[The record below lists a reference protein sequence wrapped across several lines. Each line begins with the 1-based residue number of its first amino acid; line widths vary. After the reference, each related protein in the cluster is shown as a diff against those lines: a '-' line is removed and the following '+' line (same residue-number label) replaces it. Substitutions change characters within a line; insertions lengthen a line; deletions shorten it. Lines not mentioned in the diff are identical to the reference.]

1 MKGITFMPLLL
12 GAAFIVSSC
21 GKGAE
26 STPDPNPAPNTK
38 PVAARL
44 SSTISKAVDT
54 NWSANDKI
62 GVFMIS
68 GDNVG
73 SSTILDGADNIAYKV
88 ASAGANGVFSP
99 VSANET
105 IMLPNDGSS
114 VTFAAY
120 YPYGVLT
127 NYALN
132 VNLTN
137 QSNQETLDIMSAK
150 TSGVNTTKPDVAFT
164 FTRAMSKIIVKTSSD
179 IYTPEQMAGV
189 TAKITTLNTTGTFS
203 LADMKLSST
212 GNVADITLKTTTV
225 GALFEAIVFP
235 SATVAAGGA
244 KLLFTIDG
252 KVLEYKIETAQ
263 FVDGGRYT
271 YTLKLGRESV
281 TNINSTITDWVDDPT
296 INNGTAE

>member
-1 MKGITFMPLLL
+1 MKGINFMPLLL

-26 STPDPNPAPNTK
+26 STPDPTPNTK

-54 NWSANDKI
+54 NWSTNDKI
-62 GVFMIS
+62 GVFMLS

-99 VSANET
+99 VTASEA
-105 IMLPNDGSS
+105 IMLPEDGSN

-120 YPYGVLT
+120 YPHSVLT
-127 NYALN
+127 NYVLN

-137 QSNQETLDIMSAK
+137 QSNQEAIDIMSAK
-150 TSGVNTTKPDVAFT
+150 TSGINKNRPDVAFT
-164 FTRAMSKIIVKTSSD
+164 FTRAMSKIVVNISSD

-203 LADMKLSST
+203 LADMTLSSL
-212 GNVADITLKTTTV
+212 GNVADITLKTTTA
-225 GALFEAIVFP
+225 GAIYEAIVFP

-244 KLLFTIDG
+244 KLLFAIDG
-252 KVLEYKIETAQ
+252 NVLEYKIETAQ

-271 YTLKLGRESV
+271 YTLKLGRASV